1 MLPIGKAGRI
11 LAMFEKEHDEA
22 IRELEEFQK
31 SIAQIK
37 PKNKKEA
44 AALDRAKAQ
53 AARIAERLRE
63 LGGGRRP
70 DRS

>member
-11 LAMFEKEHDEA
+11 LAMFEKERDEA
-22 IRELEEFQK
+22 IKELEEFQK
-31 SIAQIK
+31 SIDQIK
-37 PKNKKEA
+37 AKSKSDT